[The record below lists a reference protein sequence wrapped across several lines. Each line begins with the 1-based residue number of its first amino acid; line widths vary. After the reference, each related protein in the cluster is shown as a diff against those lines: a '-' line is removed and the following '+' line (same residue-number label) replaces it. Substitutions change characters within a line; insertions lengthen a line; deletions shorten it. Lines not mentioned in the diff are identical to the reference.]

1 MKRNLEHNLKCW
13 RTRRLARRNKCQI
26 IWLPT
31 YQGATWVSLRIIAIW
46 MMVIWDGFTFYEYI
60 LPLAPEFKLLHANP
74 YPNSLQTREWGKGRD
89 PSVVQLEVLKAYDL
103 KKPVWRSSWRILTI
117 FCACLL
123 NIEILIRWL
132 YRRTILCSSNTRDP
146 DTSGEG
152 NVLIYMD
159 VNMGYYN
166 RQLAME
172 SRPLTAVCF
181 LFRKCQLS
189 ILPWEF
195 LPQLMSIKHAWRRG
209 LVIWK
214 S

>member
-1 MKRNLEHNLKCW
+1 MKRNLEHNLKSW

-103 KKPVWRSSWRILTI
+103 KKAGLAFFVTNPNDFMRLLIEYRNPDTLAVPEDYTLFLKYARSWYVWRRQ
-117 FCACLL
+117 CAYIHGCQHGLL
-123 NIEILIRWL
+123 
-132 YRRTILCSSNTRDP
+132 
-146 DTSGEG
+146 
-152 NVLIYMD
+152 
-159 VNMGYYN
+159 
-166 RQLAME
+166 
-172 SRPLTAVCF
+172 
-181 LFRKCQLS
+181 
-189 ILPWEF
+189 
-195 LPQLMSIKHAWRRG
+195 
-209 LVIWK
+209 
-214 S
+214 

>member
-1 MKRNLEHNLKCW
+1 MPDHMTADVSGCYMGLLENNCNLNDGNLGRIYVLWVHSTISTRVQAVTRQSIPKFLADERMRQRQRSICGTTWSTESLWFKKAGLAFFVTNPNDFLRLLIEYRNPD
-13 RTRRLARRNKCQI
+13 TLAV
-26 IWLPT
+26 P
-31 YQGATWVSLRIIAIW
+31 G
-46 MMVIWDGFTFYEYI
+46 
-60 LPLAPEFKLLHANP
+60 
-74 YPNSLQTREWGKGRD
+74 
-89 PSVVQLEVLKAYDL
+89 
-103 KKPVWRSSWRILTI
+103 
-117 FCACLL
+117 
-123 NIEILIRWL
+123 
-132 YRRTILCSSNTRDP
+132 TILCSSNTRDP